1 MQGKP
6 SQNFKTVYVA
16 GAKDWNATACTTEW
30 ICLKNAQTVRW
41 VINCGVINASSS
53 GAVTLTQA
61 TSDGG
66 SPLALSALAT
76 YDLIDGETVTETTV
90 TSNTFNL
97 ATGHSN
103 KVIVIELDSAKL
115 NRTSGYDWVTLN
127 IASPG
132 SYSTI
137 YSVTAD
143 VFNLGYGTESV
154 VLT

>member
-30 ICLKNAQTVRW
+30 ICMKNAQYVRW
-41 VINCGVINASSS
+41 VINCGVLNASSS
-53 GAVTLTQA
+53 AAVTVTQA

-66 SPLALSALAT
+66 TPAAVAFTSF
-76 YDLIDGETVTETTV
+76 DLIDGETVTATTV
-90 TSNTFNL
+90 SSNTFNIV
-97 ATGHSN
+97 TGYSN
-103 KVIVIELDSAKL
+103 KVIVIEIDSSAL
-115 NRTSGYDWVTLN
+115 TRTSGYDWITLN

-143 VFNLGYGTESV
+143 VFNLGYGTESL